1 MIEGVSLVIPAY
13 NEEGAVRNVVLEF
26 RTVLETVGIPFEILV
41 VNDGSTDGTACQA
54 AKAGAKI
61 LESPQNLGYGLALRR
76 GIVAA
81 RYSYVLICDAD
92 GTYPASSVPELIR
105 LAEHFDMVVA
115 ARTGHHFRGRGMRAL
130 ARSGL
135 RMFSSFVVGQRVPD
149 VNSGLRIFRKAECLR
164 YFGILSPGFSFTTG
178 LTLAMISDARSVAFI
193 PIDYGARVGQSKV
206 RFIRDTLRI
215 TQVLIQ
221 TIVRHNPI
229 KLFVVITSVI
239 WLLGL
244 MAAIAWIVLGVTAIG
259 LVAAAAVLTG
269 VQVFSVGLLAE
280 AVRVRRKA

>member
-13 NEEGAVRNVVLEF
+13 NEEGAVNGVVLGF
-26 RTVLETVGIPFEILV
+26 RTALEKVGIPYEVLV
-41 VNDGSTDGTACQA
+41 VDDGSTDGTAHEA
-54 AKAGAKI
+54 VDAGAEV

-115 ARTGHHFRGRGMRAL
+115 ARTGPHFRGRGVRAL
-130 ARSGL
+130 ARGGL
-135 RMFSSFVVGQRVPD
+135 RMFSSFVVGRRIPD
-149 VNSGLRIFRKAECLR
+149 VNSGLRIFRKADCLR

-178 LTLAMISDARSVAFI
+178 LTLAMISDARAVAFI
-193 PIDYGARVGQSKV
+193 PIDYGARVGQSKI

-215 TQVLIQ
+215 AQVLMQ
-221 TIVRHNPI
+221 TMVRHNPI
-229 KLFVVITSVI
+229 KLFAVITTVMWFI
-239 WLLGL
+239 ALI
-244 MAAIAWIVLGVTAIG
+244 AAILWLIVGDAAVG
-259 LVAAAAVLTG
+259 LVAAAAVMGG
-269 VQVFSVGLLAE
+269 VFVFSIGLLAE
-280 AVRVRRKA
+280 AVRVRRDF